1 METGKE
7 NPSSR
12 THNEEFQ
19 KRSFDLRLMVDHMK
33 SRADLAKRIG
43 TEVVIPEQARDMAIK
58 ALSNELT
65 ENLTFFSH
73 YLVNF
78 VNLGL
83 QGLHHVDFEAGFTL
97 LGDGIIQTDCC
108 RLHIDNESL
117 EIPVEI
123 GSRYIQ
129 TVFGSPEMQDPD
141 FIERYYKNE
150 ESYYDRALGE
160 ISGRCELRVVR
171 ELFPKHSIHVI
182 MKLPAQTLIENRIS
196 LE

>member
-1 METGKE
+1 MESGRET
-7 NPSSR
+7 PPSR

-33 SRADLAKRIG
+33 GRADLAKGIA
-43 TEVVIPEQARDMAIK
+43 TEEVIPEQARDMAIK

-65 ENLTFFSH
+65 ENLSFFFH

-78 VNLGL
+78 INLGM

-108 RLHIDNESL
+108 RLHIDDEIL

-123 GSRYIQ
+123 GTRYIQ
-129 TVFGSPEMQDPD
+129 TVFGSPEMQDPG
-141 FIERYYKNE
+141 FIEQYYKNE

-160 ISGRCELRVVR
+160 LSGRCELRVVK
-171 ELFPKHSIHVI
+171 ELFPKHSIHVVL
-182 MKLPAQTLIENRIS
+182 KLPAQTLIENRIS
-196 LE
+196 ME